1 MTPNHQ
7 LLSCTLLRL
16 GRDKD
21 DDMTKLLQ
29 RLAGSKQLDGSSL
42 IKDEFT
48 DSQLRAVSELFLLI
62 FTEKAVPV

>member
-1 MTPNHQ
+1 M
-7 LLSCTLLRL
+7 RL